1 MKFESKLSDMQA
13 FRHEFSGFE
22 FTGFDFIMQNSRKT
36 ST

>member
-1 MKFESKLSDMQA
+1 MKSESKLSDMQA

-22 FTGFDFIMQNSRKT
+22 FSGFDFIMQNRRKT